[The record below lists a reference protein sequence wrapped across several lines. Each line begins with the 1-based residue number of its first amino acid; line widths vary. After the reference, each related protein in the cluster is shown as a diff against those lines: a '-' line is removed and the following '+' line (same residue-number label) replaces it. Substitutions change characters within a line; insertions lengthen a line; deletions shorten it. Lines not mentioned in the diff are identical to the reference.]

1 MIRGVKSSIVLLMM
15 VMGIIL
21 AVGFLLII
29 SVLYHRSG
37 DTAVADSL
45 QAPLPNVVQVEGQPI
60 TLHVPVSQQPF
71 VIYAPPPVTEIQPT
85 QPPPEM
91 VEPLVEATAVPQS
104 TPADIPLALGGQP
117 ADHVMFISYIVQPGD
132 TLYRIQ
138 ANHITSIALM
148 AKHGID
154 AEDIVVGNVLNLPV
168 GNPAACTPWRPY
180 VLLRGDTAFGLSS
193 YFGLTLAEL
202 QARNGLDANYSL
214 YETQVICVP

>member
-15 VMGIIL
+15 VMVIIL
-21 AVGFLLII
+21 AVGFLLIL

-91 VEPLVEATAVPQS
+91 VEPLVEATAVP
-104 TPADIPLALGGQP
+104 
-117 ADHVMFISYIVQPGD
+117 
-132 TLYRIQ
+132 
-138 ANHITSIALM
+138 
-148 AKHGID
+148 
-154 AEDIVVGNVLNLPV
+154 
-168 GNPAACTPWRPY
+168 
-180 VLLRGDTAFGLSS
+180 
-193 YFGLTLAEL
+193 
-202 QARNGLDANYSL
+202 
-214 YETQVICVP
+214 